1 MLWAAD
7 ALCRLANG
15 LLMNVSPFQ
24 AQLCGCASE
33 LRPLERE
40 AVDV

>member
-7 ALCRLANG
+7 AQCRLANG

-24 AQLCGCASE
+24 SQLSGCASE
-33 LRPLERE
+33 LRPLGRE
-40 AVDV
+40 AADV